1 MLVLSRAKN
10 ESIMIGDDVEIT
22 VLKIRGN
29 KVSLGITAPEVIPV
43 HRREIFDAINSQSN
57 GDYNK
62 HSVQGERFTTS
73 LSRRFDSSKALCV
86 GSLCCSKK

>member
-43 HRREIFDAINSQSN
+43 HRREVFDAIQRE
-57 GDYNK
+57 K
-62 HSVQGERFTTS
+62 
-73 LSRRFDSSKALCV
+73 SSKK
-86 GSLCCSKK
+86 SQ